1 MNKIKFFTSQ
11 KELRKWFEKN
21 HKKETELFLGY
32 YKVHTKKPSVTWPQ
46 SVDEAIC
53 FGWIDGIRKSIDENS
68 YYIRFTPRN
77 PKSIWSAVN
86 IEKFDRLS
94 KAGLVHKKGMEAFD
108 KKTIEKSKIYSYE
121 RKNAKL
127 SKDYENEIKKNKK
140 AWEYFNKLPPSAKHT
155 TIHWVMSAK
164 KVETQKNRLK
174 ILIES
179 SEQNL
184 KIPLMR
190 R

>member
-1 MNKIKFFTSQ
+1 MNKIKFFSSQ
-11 KELRKWFEKN
+11 DDLRKWFEKN
-21 HKKETELFLGY
+21 HEKETELFLGY
-32 YKVHTKKPSVTWPQ
+32 HKVHTKIPSVTWSQ

-77 PKSIWSAVN
+77 PKSNWSAVN
-86 IEKFDRLS
+86 IEKFERLS
-94 KAGLVHKKGMEAFD
+94 KAGLVHKKGIKVFD
-108 KKTIEKSKIYSYE
+108 KKTVEKSKIYSYE

-127 SKDYENEIKKNKK
+127 SKNYENEIKKNKK
-140 AWEYFNKLPPSAKHT
+140 AWEYFSNLPRSTKHT
-155 TIHWVMSAK
+155 TIHWIMSAK
-164 KVETQKNRLK
+164 KEETQKNRLK

-179 SEQNL
+179 SKQNL
-184 KIPLMR
+184 RIPPLR